1 MENQVNKLTCKLNN
15 LSDKYSFLDKMF
27 LIELL
32 SKPKLIIFS
41 QIFLT
46 YSLEN
51 SVENSNSLL
60 NNILEEYIS
69 FLVENELKINDKK
82 SIYILNAVKVE
93 TKTIHITISFFSN
106 NPAMHTDL
114 LDVINNFE
122 NILSNDFRG
131 NIFMKMNDFL
141 TLWGF
146 PLNFFGIN
154 KVLDNIINGRYNITE
169 IKTDI
174 KDIQELLCNRPV
186 SKKQSIDN
194 EKHKEYTNLSKMS
207 NNEPFEPPE
216 PFEPSEIDSLNYDIP
231 TLNSHLKIQTTD
243 ADTDTYTKSSSVNSI
258 NEKIKKLL
266 EITTTNT
273 NEFD

>member
-51 SVENSNSLL
+51 SVESNSLL

-69 FLVENELKINDKK
+69 FLVENELKINDKN

-106 NPAMHTDL
+106 NPAKHTDL
-114 LDVINNFE
+114 LDIINNFE
-122 NILSNDFRG
+122 ETLSNDFRG

-146 PLNFFGIN
+146 PSHFFSID
-154 KVLDNIINGRYNITE
+154 KLLDNINNGRYNIAE

-174 KDIQELLCNRPV
+174 KDIRELLSNIPVNRN
-186 SKKQSIDN
+186 QLIDD
-194 EKHKEYTNLSKMS
+194 ERHKEYTNLSKMS
-207 NNEPFEPPE
+207 NFEVPE
-216 PFEPSEIDSLNYDIP
+216 PFEPSDIESINYDIP

-243 ADTDTYTKSSSVNSI
+243 VDTDTYTKSTSANSI

-273 NEFD
+273 NECD